1 MTLAERCAIA
11 QQCIPPSEFRERL
24 TALHAELL
32 ADTRRLDWLADPAQS
47 LGNVQL
53 PKRCVA
59 ANPHCLRAAIDDA
72 MEGEA

>member
-1 MTLAERCAIA
+1 MSELETLRA
-11 QQCIPPSEFRERL
+11 QL
-24 TALHAELL
+24 AAAL
-32 ADTRRLDWLADPAQS
+32 ADTKRLDWLADPAQS

-59 ANPHCLRAAIDDA
+59 ANPHSLRAAIDDA